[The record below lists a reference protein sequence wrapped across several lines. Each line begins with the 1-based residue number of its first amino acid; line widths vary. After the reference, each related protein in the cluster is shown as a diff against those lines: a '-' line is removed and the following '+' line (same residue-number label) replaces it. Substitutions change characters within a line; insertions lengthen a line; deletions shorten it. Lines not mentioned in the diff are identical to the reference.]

1 MTLAHH
7 KRCFSLFNARS
18 VGTSRK
24 RTEICNFITDSDVDI
39 MFLTETWIRPS
50 GDEAKCADLAP
61 PGYSVHS
68 FPRSPVATSCRG
80 GDIVFIIRDSLKQ
93 NVSCSTS
100 FPFYH
105 SYYEVAQLTL
115 TLHNHR
121 YNFFCIYR
129 PPPNKK
135 NAFTDTIFI
144 FLYFLFLSIP
154 RIP

>member
-1 MTLAHH
+1 
-7 KRCFSLFNARS
+7 
-18 VGTSRK
+18 
-24 RTEICNFITDSDVDI
+24 
-39 MFLTETWIRPS
+39 MFLTETWLRPS

-68 FPRSPVATSCRG
+68 FPRSSGAASCRG
-80 GDIVFIIRDSLKQ
+80 GGIDFIVRDSLKQ

-105 SYYEVAQLTL
+105 SCFEVDQLTI
-115 TLHNHR
+115 TLHNQR

-135 NAFTDTIFI
+135 NAFTDTMFFDQFPEFLEYCDTISGKVLIMDDFNIHFETLNDHIFRKMHDI
-144 FLYFLFLSIP
+144 
-154 RIP
+154 